1 MMRPVFNWSWCWSVL
16 ALLASFGSAAAAPA
30 AGAGSVQGVVVVP
43 SQVEAPP
50 SESLGFLT
58 PIENR
63 VANPRQYDPLPEI
76 FILLEPEAGTTLP
89 PELTKAPAAPV
100 VWNLVSSFAVP
111 VLPVTR
117 GSTVKVVNNGRETH
131 LLFSTDAPEL
141 LPRDPLGPA
150 TSRDILLGDRAEPLA
165 VRSRSVPHV
174 AGVIVPLGSRLFTR
188 VDRAGRF
195 KLEGVPAG
203 RWLVKVYY
211 RSGWL
216 SLPKSFPFEVGAK
229 AVELKVELPD
239 PLKPAGK

>member
-1 MMRPVFNWSWCWSVL
+1 MRPGLSVL
-16 ALLASFGSAAAAPA
+16 ALLASIGSAAAAPA

-50 SESLGFLT
+50 SESLGFLA

-76 FILLEPEAGTTLP
+76 FVLLEPEGGTALP

-100 VWNLVSSFAVP
+100 VWKLVSSFAMP

-117 GSTVKVVNNGRETH
+117 GSTVKVVNDGSESQ
-131 LLFSTDAPEL
+131 LLYSTEAPDL
-141 LPRDPLGPA
+141 LPRDPLGSK
-150 TSRDILLGDRAEPLA
+150 TSRDVVLGDRAEPLT
-165 VRSRSVPHV
+165 VRSRSAPHV
-174 AGVIVPLGSRLFTR
+174 LGTIVPLGSRLFTR
-188 VDRAGRF
+188 VDRGGRF
-195 KLEGVPAG
+195 KFEGVPPG

-211 RSGWL
+211 RNGWL
-216 SLPKSFPFEVGAK
+216 TLPKSFPFEVGAK